1 MVHLSRTEPT
11 GTVFHGLLAIT
22 WSLSQE
28 IFCEVYVILHKRVD
42 PVPLVTLVLPFCL
55 YNPLPL
61 LGLTLF
67 FPFLFSSLG
76 ARLVEYQSPLRPNH

>member
-1 MVHLSRTEPT
+1 MVHLLRTEPA
-11 GTVFHGLLAIT
+11 GTVFHGLLAII

-28 IFCEVYVILHKRVD
+28 IFCEVYVILHRRAG

-67 FPFLFSSLG
+67 FPFFFSSLG
-76 ARLVEYQSPLRPNH
+76 ACLVEYLSPLRPNL